1 MPQKICRITNLW
13 SQCNWQ
19 KNETV
24 SRVIIESTQ
33 LFPYQIDYL
42 NQKKV
47 VFNILS
53 ARANMAPQTIE
64 VSDGLI
70 DKIIIQQLVNDVVS
84 VDIYLNYPMPGKISF
99 RPGVP
104 TKTILSFDR
113 LFIQHLFQNKIIA
126 LDPGH
131 GGNDYGGR
139 GPVSLIEKDVVFTMT
154 KKLQDLLEQN
164 KAQVLLTRE
173 TDQNVPLAHRFLL
186 AKKFTAN
193 VFISFH
199 VYHSNNPKVSGL
211 ALKYNPQAE
220 NNFYL
225 AQYVYTELARKIKRP
240 LRGIKV
246 DPQLCYLENIPGI
259 MVEPVVISNWTEEG
273 LLRNPTF
280 YEKIAFGVFNGLRK
294 YFPP

>member
-19 KNETV
+19 TNETV

-33 LFPYQIDYL
+33 LFSYQIDYC

-47 VFNILS
+47 IFNILS

-70 DKIIIQQLVNDVVS
+70 DKIAIQQLVHDVVG
-84 VDIYLNYPMPGKISF
+84 VYIYLNYPIPGKISF
-99 RPGVP
+99 QPGVP
-104 TKTILSFDR
+104 ARTILSFNR
-113 LFIQHLFQNKIIA
+113 FFIRHLFQNKIIA

-154 KKLQDLLEQN
+154 KKLKDLLEQN

-173 TDQNVPLAHRFLL
+173 TDQNVPLVHRFLL
-186 AKKFTAN
+186 AKNFAAN
-193 VFISFH
+193 AFISFH
-199 VYHSNNPKVSGL
+199 VHHGANPKVNGL
-211 ALKYNPQAE
+211 ALKYNPRAE

-225 AQYVYTELARKIKRP
+225 AQCVYTELARKIKRP
-240 LRGIKV
+240 LRGIKA
-246 DPQLCYLENIPGI
+246 DQQLCYLENTPGI
-259 MVEPVVISNWTEEG
+259 IVEPVAISNWTEEG

-294 YFPP
+294 FFSP

>member
-19 KNETV
+19 TNETV

-33 LFPYQIDYL
+33 LFSYQIDYC

-47 VFNILS
+47 IFNILS
-53 ARANMAPQTIE
+53 ARASMAPQTIE

-70 DKIIIQQLVNDVVS
+70 DKIAIQQLVHDVVG
-84 VDIYLNYPMPGKISF
+84 VYIYLNYPIPGKISF
-99 RPGVP
+99 QPGVP
-104 TKTILSFDR
+104 ARTILSFDR
-113 LFIQHLFQNKIIA
+113 FFIRHLFQNKIIA

-154 KKLQDLLEQN
+154 KKLKDLLEQN
-164 KAQVLLTRE
+164 KARVLLTRE

-186 AKKFTAN
+186 AKKFAAN
-193 VFISFH
+193 AFISFH
-199 VYHSNNPKVSGL
+199 VYHGTSPKVSGL
-211 ALKYNPQAE
+211 ALKYNPRAE
-220 NNFYL
+220 NNFFL
-225 AQYVYTELARKIKRP
+225 AQCVYTELARKIKRP

-246 DPQLCYLENIPGI
+246 DRQLCYLENTPGI
-259 MVEPVVISNWTEEG
+259 IVEPVAISNWTEEG

-294 YFPP
+294 FFSS